1 MIRCFIV
8 VILMLQLISCASVP
22 EKSAAIFDLSGRD
35 GLYAKTEWS
44 FKGRI
49 AIIDKDNAVSANITW
64 ERIKNKEN
72 IVLAG
77 LFGMG
82 KARITL
88 EQGRVEIESA
98 GKQSVYYGNAS
109 DIVYSKLGIRIPVT
123 ALKFWVLGVVDPNAA
138 FVVNDTG
145 FEQHGWLVTYL
156 QMQVNDGN
164 ELPRKIRVEQGSAK
178 LKLIVN
184 QWEI

>member
-1 MIRCFIV
+1 MIRCFLV
-8 VILMLQLISCASVP
+8 VALMLQLISCASVP
-22 EKSAAIFDLSGRD
+22 EKSAALFDLSGRD
-35 GLYAKTEWS
+35 LLYAKTEWS

-49 AIIDKDNAVSANITW
+49 AIVSKDEAVSANIAW
-64 ERIKNKEN
+64 ERLQDKEN
-72 IVLAG
+72 IVLSG

-82 KARITL
+82 KSRIIL
-88 EQGRVEIESA
+88 EKGRVEIESA
-98 GKQSVYYGNAS
+98 GKRSVYYGNAS
-109 DIVYSKLGIRIPVT
+109 DIVHSELGVRIPVT
-123 ALKFWVLGVVDPNAA
+123 ALKFWVLGVVDPSAS
-138 FVVNDTG
+138 FVVNDKG

-156 QMQVNDGN
+156 QMQVDNGN

>member
-1 MIRCFIV
+1 MIRCFV
-8 VILMLQLISCASVP
+8 VTILMLQLVSCASVP
-22 EKSAAIFDLSGRD
+22 EKSAVLFDLAGRD
-35 GLYAKTEWS
+35 VLYAKTEWS

-49 AIIDKDNAVSANITW
+49 AVIDKDNAVSANIAW

-82 KARITL
+82 KSKITL
-88 EQGRVEIESA
+88 EHGRVEIESA
-98 GKQSVYYGNAS
+98 GKRAVYYGNAS

-123 ALKFWVLGVVDPNAA
+123 ALKFWVLGVVDPKAS
-138 FVVNDTG
+138 FVINDTG
-145 FEQHGWLVTYL
+145 FEQHGWLVSYL
-156 QMQVNDGN
+156 QMQFNNGN

-184 QWEI
+184 QWDI